1 WRYSA
6 RAGVV
11 LRGARLLPQTEVE
24 APRWPA
30 SSLEKKLR
38 LIKRGTVPSMAR
50 PLHLLGTDTPGS
62 FRMESS
68 SSASRPLRLSDT
80 QLALVRRAATLLQPQ
95 ARSQFLQSIAHELA
109 DVDPLTDDAVQRAVD
124 AIMDAAA
131 RR

>member
-1 WRYSA
+1 
-6 RAGVV
+6 
-11 LRGARLLPQTEVE
+11 
-24 APRWPA
+24 
-30 SSLEKKLR
+30 
-38 LIKRGTVPSMAR
+38 
-50 PLHLLGTDTPGS
+50 
-62 FRMESS
+62 MESS